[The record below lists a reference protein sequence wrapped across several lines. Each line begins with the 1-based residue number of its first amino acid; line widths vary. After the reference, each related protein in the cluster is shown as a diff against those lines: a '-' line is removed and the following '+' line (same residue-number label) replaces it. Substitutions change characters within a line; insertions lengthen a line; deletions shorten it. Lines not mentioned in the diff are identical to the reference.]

1 MDTSKF
7 TSYRNKVVNY
17 VSGNQLGSN
26 LVYPYDK
33 GYHRVMKCDKP
44 WVESR
49 LRLMNGLKK
58 TKSDI
63 IMNKYAV
70 RQLFMGQE
78 LLIYNQ
84 NGNYYLIEK
93 DKKPNV
99 QDIADKF

>member
-44 WVESR
+44 WVETR
-49 LRLMNGLKK
+49 LRQLHGLMK